1 MDGNNQ
7 TFSFRRMFTSA
18 KAVFTYLFSKWLFV
32 VVIAILGA
40 LAGILYAYL
49 SKPKY
54 TGELDF
60 VLSDNSSQG
69 SLSSLASQFGLDL
82 SGSGNDVFS
91 QDNVMVLMSS
101 RKILSRALFKNLPGK
116 NLSLINL
123 YIQTEKLDNK
133 WKKNEHLKNAY
144 PFPQDY
150 KQLTPLQ
157 DSLFKEL
164 YSVINKNVFKIQQPD
179 KKVNVFQVTTTYY
192 NELFACYL
200 TKYLVE
206 EASIFYIETKTSI
219 ARQNLKMIS
228 HEADSLRARLGSNIT
243 STAAAADQT
252 LNLNLNYQVGRVP
265 IQKSQADAAVTQAAY
280 TEVIKNLEIAKITL
294 AKAYPIYQIIDEPSL
309 PLKMEKPGRLL
320 TGILFATVAGL
331 LAASFFAVKFFLALP
346 EKLEENVSIR

>member
-1 MDGNNQ
+1 MAVNNQ
-7 TFSFRRMFTSA
+7 TFSFRRMVTNA
-18 KAVFTYLFSKWLFV
+18 TVVITYLLRKWLLI
-32 VVIAILGA
+32 VIIAVLGA
-40 LAGILYAYL
+40 LAGVLYAYL

-54 TGELDF
+54 TGELNF

-69 SLSSLASQFGLDL
+69 SLTSLASQFGLDL

-101 RKILSRALFKNLPGK
+101 RKILSRALFKNLPDTK
-116 NLSLINL
+116 QSLINL
-123 YIQTEKLDNK
+123 YVQTEKLDKK
-133 WKKNEHLKNAY
+133 WKNDEHLQNAY

-150 KQLTPLQ
+150 NQLTPLQ

-164 YSVINKNVFKIQQPD
+164 YLTLNKNIFKIQQPD

-206 EASIFYIETKTSI
+206 EASAFYIETKTSI

-228 HEADSLRARLGSNIT
+228 HEADSLRTRLGSNIT

-294 AKAYPIYQIIDEPSL
+294 AKAYPIYTIIDEPSL
-309 PLKMEKPGRLL
+309 PLKKEKMGRLL
-320 TGILFATVAGL
+320 GAILFGGMAGL
-331 LAASFFAVKFFLALP
+331 LMVVFYTSKYYLGNK
-346 EKLEENVSIR
+346 E